1 MSTPTISPDGKW
13 MWNGT
18 EWIPSPPTSNQSIQ
32 AVNVSDSVIS
42 SELNI
47 NQNQQPSSTDV
58 QSYNQHSSA
67 INISDSVIT
76 GNVTINQGFDLELIS
91 HINSVIS
98 KLRIDL
104 NSLRA
109 DVEQKKKPKNVLPAA
124 STEQITA
131 LTKRIMSSESKAE
144 KNLLDYETYEKLS
157 TIGLAA
163 NIDDISFFNQGL
175 ANSSKNNEEW
185 YIAAKRQAKRAW
197 VILEMKMWRTP
208 EGLSILLEIDK
219 KMIEYNDYRII
230 NYWAYSR
237 AITVSRGFS
246 ASFNLWFNKRLF
258 KKRRRKYE
266 LESNENPTLPPWS
279 EFDSLREK
287 SKTSKRLLRTRAIN

>member
-1 MSTPTISPDGKW
+1 MSAPTFSPDGKW

-18 EWIPSPPTSNQSIQ
+18 EWIPSPPTNNQS
-32 AVNVSDSVIS
+32 VNLSDSVLS
-42 SELNI
+42 GGLNV
-47 NQNQQPSSTDV
+47 NQNQQLSLGVVKSTNQQSSSV
-58 QSYNQHSSA
+58 S
-67 INISDSVIT
+67 ISDSVIT
-76 GNVTINQGFDLELIS
+76 GDVIINQGLDLELIN
-91 HINSVIS
+91 HINSEIS
-98 KLRIDL
+98 KLKIDL
-104 NSLRA
+104 NSLR
-109 DVEQKKKPKNVLPAA
+109 EISELKKKPKNILSSN
-124 STEQITA
+124 STEQINA
-131 LTKRIMSSESKAE
+131 LTKLVISNESNAQR
-144 KNLLDYETYEKLS
+144 NLLDYETYEKLS

-266 LESNENPTLPPWS
+266 LESNENPTLPSWS